1 MAAASQNPI
10 RQATSEDNT
19 AKTATDKPAAV
30 SAKQTPD
37 TPAATPN
44 RTANT
49 TTVQTAPV
57 ANKTRT
63 HLADDGEP
71 ADAPTAPS
79 TPAHTNPLP
88 SHSLSSASTE
98 IRPVKSE
105 ASQSSENKKIAD
117 NSAQT
122 NHVETATGQA
132 QVVKAE
138 FHQTLLSTADRPTV
152 YVPQTG
158 FPPIIGETRLAE
170 GSPSSTVA
178 AERAEIVDR
187 AIDDPGLSVNVM
199 PHSAHLSIAGDT
211 GNLALHVRVRDG
223 SADVNVSGTMAPL
236 FDTKAPEMRTVLA
249 GEGLQLGTFATDQRG
264 NSQGQQGQPEGAP
277 RAADLQPAPAPRRA
291 STSIPEVQVA
301 DDRRI
306 HVTA

>member
-1 MAAASQNPI
+1 
-10 RQATSEDNT
+10 
-19 AKTATDKPAAV
+19 
-30 SAKQTPD
+30 
-37 TPAATPN
+37 
-44 RTANT
+44 
-49 TTVQTAPV
+49 
-57 ANKTRT
+57 
-63 HLADDGEP
+63 
-71 ADAPTAPS
+71 
-79 TPAHTNPLP
+79 
-88 SHSLSSASTE
+88 LSSASTE